1 MPDRTILIGDI
12 HGCQRTLDALL
23 KKIAY
28 TPEEDRIIFVGDYID
43 RGPHIRETLD
53 HLIRLQEKAGD
64 RAVFLMGNH
73 EKMLLDVADS
83 TWKGQRF
90 FEHPARNTADR
101 KHLTFLIDGCRIWLW
116 NGGTETERQIF
127 SLERAVY
134 DRYLE
139 WLSRNLVYDYRDEEG
154 RFFVTH
160 AGAEYGVEQDSIETK
175 VWNRSGSYDG
185 PLVICGHTPVKK
197 PLLCRNSLRREY
209 PEYGKAYELP
219 LNGMLDIDT
228 ACVFGHSLTAMIII
242 GRQFYFESAAN
253 CESGTEE
260 EREREI

>member
-1 MPDRTILIGDI
+1 MADRTILIGDI

-53 HLIRLQEKAGD
+53 HLSRLQEKAGD

-83 TWKGQRF
+83 TWKGR
-90 FEHPARNTADR
+90 
-101 KHLTFLIDGCRIWLW
+101 
-116 NGGTETERQIF
+116 
-127 SLERAVY
+127 
-134 DRYLE
+134 
-139 WLSRNLVYDYRDEEG
+139 

-160 AGAEYGVEQDSIETK
+160 AGAEYGVDL
-175 VWNRSGSYDG
+175 D
-185 PLVICGHTPVKK
+185 
-197 PLLCRNSLRREY
+197 
-209 PEYGKAYELP
+209 
-219 LNGMLDIDT
+219 DIDT
-228 ACVFGHSLTAMIII
+228 ACVFDRSLTEMIII

-260 EREREI
+260 ERERDI